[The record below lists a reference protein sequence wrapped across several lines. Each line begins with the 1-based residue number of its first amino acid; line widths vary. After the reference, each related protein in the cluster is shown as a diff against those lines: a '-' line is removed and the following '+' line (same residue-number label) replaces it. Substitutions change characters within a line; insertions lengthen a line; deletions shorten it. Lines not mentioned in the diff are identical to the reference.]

1 MSKSIVI
8 AIDGPAGSGKS
19 TAAKFLA
26 RELGFLYLDTGAM
39 YRAVTYLALKYNIVE
54 DTNSINDL
62 VNKIF
67 INLKYEDGVTRV
79 FVDDEELTDKIR
91 TFEVNSNVSIIAKIP
106 EVRTALVDMQRKI
119 ASNNNLVTEG
129 RDTTTVVFPEADL
142 KIYLIASIA
151 ERAKRR
157 LEEFRVKNPDITLAE
172 VQKNLE
178 ERDRIDSSRAVSP
191 LKKAEE
197 AIVIDTT
204 NMSIADEI
212 DEVMKR
218 IDLIKSESTI

>member
-54 DTNSINDL
+54 DTNSINEL

-79 FVDDEELTDKIR
+79 FVDDEELTDNIR

-106 EVRTALVDMQRKI
+106 EVRTALVEMQR
-119 ASNNNLVTEG
+119 NE
-129 RDTTTVVFPEADL
+129 
-142 KIYLIASIA
+142 
-151 ERAKRR
+151 
-157 LEEFRVKNPDITLAE
+157 
-172 VQKNLE
+172 
-178 ERDRIDSSRAVSP
+178 
-191 LKKAEE
+191 
-197 AIVIDTT
+197 
-204 NMSIADEI
+204 
-212 DEVMKR
+212 
-218 IDLIKSESTI
+218 